1 METRGPNT
9 RDMGVEKR
17 KIANRKSEQEDTITF
32 IRLVRERERERR
44 ASGSSDSKNR
54 ENISG
59 CSSLLQW
66 GPGIKHTIFF
76 YYYFTLARANFEY
89 PIFL

>member
-17 KIANRKSEQEDTITF
+17 KIANRKSEKEDTITF
-32 IRLVRERERERR
+32 IRLVREREREGRPDRR
-44 ASGSSDSKNR
+44 IPRIARTLVDALHSSGGR
-54 ENISG
+54 ELN
-59 CSSLLQW
+59 
-66 GPGIKHTIFF
+66 TRFF
-76 YYYFTLARANFEY
+76 YYYYFTLARANFEY